1 MLVGSMLRCG
11 NSASLPFRFSIL
23 RANLA
28 VRTVQNP
35 LDSRIS
41 GVLPDPIMAQQR
53 TLQNMIRATGVGL
66 HSGEKVY
73 LTMRPAPVDT
83 GIVFRRVDLDPVVE
97 IPARADYVTET
108 MLCTGLS
115 HDGGKAMTVEHLMSA
130 LAGLGVD
137 NLYIELSAPEVPIMD
152 GSSGP
157 FVFLLQSAGI
167 VEQNAPKRF
176 MRILK
181 TVEVRDGDK
190 VARFEPYNG
199 FRLGFT
205 VEFDHPAIP
214 TSRSR
219 AVVEFSTDT
228 YVKEVS
234 RARTFG
240 FMRDLEF
247 MRERNLG
254 LGGSMDNAIVLDEF
268 RVLNDDGLRYAD
280 EFVRHKILDAV
291 GDLYLAG
298 RPILGA
304 YEGFKSGHALNNKL
318 VRALLAEQSA
328 WDEVTFER
336 DEPVPVVFGVP
347 QLA

>member
-1 MLVGSMLRCG
+1 MLHCG
-11 NSASLPFRFSIL
+11 NTASLPFRFSIP
-23 RANLA
+23 RANLD
-28 VRTVQNP
+28 VRTVRTP
-35 LDSRIS
+35 WIRAFS
-41 GVLPDPIMAQQR
+41 GVPKNPTMAQQR

-73 LTMRPAPVDT
+73 LTLRPASVNT

-137 NLYIELSAPEVPIMD
+137 NLYIELSAAEVPIMD

-214 TSRSR
+214 ASRSR
-219 AVVEFSTDT
+219 AVVEFSTEN
-228 YVKEVS
+228 YIKEVS

-240 FMRDLEF
+240 FMRDLEY

-298 RPILGA
+298 HPILGA

-328 WDEVTFER
+328 WEEVSFAR